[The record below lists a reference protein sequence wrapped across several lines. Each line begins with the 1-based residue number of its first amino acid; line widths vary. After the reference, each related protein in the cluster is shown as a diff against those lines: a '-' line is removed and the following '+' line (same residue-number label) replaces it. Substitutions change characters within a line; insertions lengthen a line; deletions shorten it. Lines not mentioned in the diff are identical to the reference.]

1 MAIKLKKISPKQF
14 VSTIKSAGNA
24 VTKPVAAAARTVTK
38 PVAAAARTVT
48 KPVAAAAR
56 TVTRPVAAAARTV
69 TRPVAAAA
77 RTVARPVAAAARTV
91 ARPVAAAARTV
102 GKTVKKTLVD
112 TKPMGIKK
120 PNFKK
125 IGGALKGLA
134 AKTPIGMAV
143 NLAKG
148 AAKCKGN
155 PSCIGKEA
163 KKTAVKYVAV
173 QKELAKAAYKYS
185 GAQQAVASGKALS
198 KCRPNDA
205 KCIAKNLA
213 ELAMAAKG
221 LTPAGLASTI
231 AKNIIKEQIKKKLD
245 AEKAKRA
252 AQKKVS
258 EAKTPEERV
267 LASREFQAAEQN
279 IASADATIEASKETV
294 VKADAEKNAALQQL
308 EVAKLDPATAQQ
320 AAQVEQQAK
329 HPDEPIKPITAGP
342 STPTNGQMIM
352 GMPQKKFLM
361 IMGAVAFF
369 ILLIVILK

>member
-1 MAIKLKKISPKQF
+1 
-14 VSTIKSAGNA
+14 
-24 VTKPVAAAARTVTK
+24 
-38 PVAAAARTVT
+38 
-48 KPVAAAAR
+48 
-56 TVTRPVAAAARTV
+56 
-69 TRPVAAAA
+69 
-77 RTVARPVAAAARTV
+77 
-91 ARPVAAAARTV
+91 
-102 GKTVKKTLVD
+102 
-112 TKPMGIKK
+112 MGIKK

-155 PSCIGKEA
+155 PSCVANEA

-173 QKELAKAAYKYS
+173 QKELAQAAYKYS

-198 KCRPNDA
+198 KCKPNDA

-221 LTPAGLASTI
+221 LTPAGLASTM
-231 AKNIIKEQIKKKLD
+231 AKNLIKEQIKKKLD

-252 AQKKVS
+252 AQKKLN
-258 EAKTPEERV
+258 EAKTPEERL
-267 LASREFQAAEQN
+267 LATREFQAAEQN
-279 IASADATIEASKETV
+279 IASAESTIEASKETV
-294 VKADAEKNAALQQL
+294 VKADAEKMAALQQI
-308 EVAKLDPATAQQ
+308 EVAKLDPVTAKQ
-320 AAQVEQQAK
+320 ASIVEQQAV
-329 HPDEPIKPITAGP
+329 HPDQPITAGP
-342 STPTNGQMIM
+342 AISTPTNGEMIM

-369 ILLIVILK
+369 ILLIVLLK

>member
-24 VTKPVAAAARTVTK
+24 VTKPVAAAARTV
-38 PVAAAARTVT
+38 A
-48 KPVAAAAR
+48 
-56 TVTRPVAAAARTV
+56 
-69 TRPVAAAA
+69 RPVAAAA

-112 TKPMGIKK
+112 TNPMGRIKK